1 MKVLVKEPFILN
13 LGIVDGLPKTVEYQA
28 GSQDMPEDHFKHW
41 WSARHNVQSLE
52 APPTIAA
59 IPPPVT
65 IAPVRNVQ
73 PMRKPDGK

>member
-13 LGIVDGLPKTVEYQA
+13 LGIVDGLPKTVEYQV

-65 IAPVRNVQ
+65 IAPGRNVQ